1 MMTNTVSLIFNG
13 FFPAVLFYIAF
24 YFVLLLFLFPEKA
37 NDRCEPF
44 HKLLFMKPVNLFCLV
59 ELKSDPIKG
68 VIQLRQL
75 IFLQLLKY
83 THTYN

>member
-1 MMTNTVSLIFNG
+1 MMTSTVSLIFNG
-13 FFPAVLFYIAF
+13 FFLAVLFHIAF

-83 THTYN
+83 